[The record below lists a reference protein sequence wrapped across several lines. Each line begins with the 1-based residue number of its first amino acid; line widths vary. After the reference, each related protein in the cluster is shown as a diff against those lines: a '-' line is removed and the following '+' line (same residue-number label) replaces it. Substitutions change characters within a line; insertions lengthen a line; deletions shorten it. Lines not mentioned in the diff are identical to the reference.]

1 MYFESSTAAVRAGR
15 RIACI
20 AAALLVVAARSAT
33 AQSCNFN
40 AAAPTNW
47 QRIDTTVASLRLPRD
62 TYTRDAPAHDPDG
75 IRFVADG
82 LDVRVDYGPAQRPP
96 EPESGMVSRLLG
108 GAPAFIVTETR
119 ADGAGR
125 ISITWAA
132 LGHAR
137 LEANVAIAYADASRQ
152 HDACRIAS
160 SLRLL
165 GSSNTLTL
173 LRTGRATGQRYA
185 VLRDADG
192 RERRVV
198 EGDYVALNWGRVTRI
213 DERAVQIVERVP
225 ESDGR
230 WSARETLLHAARGG
244 AAIRARP

>member
-1 MYFESSTAAVRAGR
+1 MHSVSSAATVRAGR
-15 RIACI
+15 RATRVATALLALAAG
-20 AAALLVVAARSAT
+20 AAA
-33 AQSCNFN
+33 AQSCSFN
-40 AAAPTNW
+40 ANVPASW
-47 QRIDTTVASLRLPRD
+47 QRIDMSVASLRLPRD
-62 TYTRDAPAHDPDG
+62 AYAKDGAPHDPDSA
-75 IRFVADG
+75 RYATDG
-82 LDVRVDYGPAQRPP
+82 LDVMVDYGPAQRPP

-108 GAPAFIVTETR
+108 GAPAFIATETR

-137 LEANVAIAYADASRQ
+137 IEASVTIVYADASRQ
-152 HDACRIAS
+152 QDACRIAS

-165 GSSNTLTL
+165 GSSTTLKL
-173 LRTGRATGQRYA
+173 LRTGRTAGQRYA
-185 VLRDADG
+185 VLRDAEG

-198 EGDYVALNWGRVTRI
+198 EGDYVALNWGRVARI

-230 WSARETLLHAARGG
+230 WTERETLLRTAR
-244 AAIRARP
+244 

>member
-1 MYFESSTAAVRAGR
+1 MYSITAAPLA
-15 RIACI
+15 
-20 AAALLVVAARSAT
+20 S
-33 AQSCNFN
+33 AQSCSFS
-40 AAAPTNW
+40 AAAPASW
-47 QRIDTTVASLRLPRD
+47 QRVDMAVASLRLPREAYAKD
-62 TYTRDAPAHDPDG
+62 GPSHEPDG
-75 IRFVADG
+75 IRYVADG
-82 LDVRVDYGPAQRPP
+82 LDVMVDYGPAQRPP

-125 ISITWAA
+125 ISITWAG

-137 LEANVAIAYADASRQ
+137 LEANVTIAYADASRQ

-165 GSSNTLTL
+165 GSSNALTL

-192 RERRVV
+192 RERRIV

-230 WSARETLLHAARGG
+230 WTERETLLRAAR
-244 AAIRARP
+244 